1 MSGRDVGSFA
11 GQATAPIAIRRLPA
25 TPHGRVRR
33 SCRSRSAPP
42 GHRCTVRACDTLTI
56 CRPPAVPPPPMRL
69 LQRPRQLQCN
79 SAQAR
84 ARLLAV
90 HGQPDIA
97 SSAGLQDCPWP
108 RLIVR
113 ASACTLWPLMCAR
126 PARMAS
132 IGVTSP
138 DTDSAPAVA
147 PCRRPTYDRAGLR
160 TADVPV
166 PLGPSAPH
174 YTYPLS
180 HSLSVQNEVLLFSS
194 SFFKKIRIKA

>member
-1 MSGRDVGSFA
+1 MPARPLLPSPSGACLPPRTAAFA
-11 GQATAPIAIRRLPA
+11 VRAAHALRAGPPVYVLALRHAHYLPSSRGPASNATIAEAQATA
-25 TPHGRVRR
+25 V
-33 SCRSRSAPP
+33 
-42 GHRCTVRACDTLTI
+42 
-56 CRPPAVPPPPMRL
+56 
-69 LQRPRQLQCN
+69 QQCA
-79 SAQAR
+79 AQAR

-97 SSAGLQDCPWP
+97 LQDCTWP

-126 PARMAS
+126 PARTAS